1 MGAIPTTALQTN
13 KTHLIMKRIVIA
25 LAFIIVVMAM
35 RMNQQ
40 KQMITSLCS
49 QQNEQ
54 LKAVERL
61 LDRIEEDRP
70 NYLLDVLSETDEYAE
85 LMELR

>member
-1 MGAIPTTALQTN
+1 
-13 KTHLIMKRIVIA
+13 MKRIVIA
-25 LAFIIVVMAM
+25 LAFIIAVMAM

-40 KQMITSLCS
+40 RQMITSLCN

-70 NYLLDVLSETDEYAE
+70 NYLPDVLSETDEYAE